1 MGSNPDT
8 SIAPEPLIVLGSC
21 LECGWDNVYSPC
33 RIGDYQMGGFKLS
46 PLCTKCLFVR
56 RATTFKQPV
65 GKAKAK
71 AKMFQDAGTMTEPAP

>member
-1 MGSNPDT
+1 MK
-8 SIAPEPLIVLGSC
+8 
-21 LECGWDNVYSPC
+21 
-33 RIGDYQMGGFKLS
+33 GFKLS

-71 AKMFQDAGTMTEPAP
+71 AKAKRFQDAETMTEAAPNAEEA